1 MRKIKEKFNLLRDY
15 LLIKKSDLF
24 DKNWYQK
31 EYKDVAEAK
40 IDPVLHYILYG
51 WKERRNP
58 SPFFNTEDYLKANPM
73 FKNEITTH

>member
-40 IDPVLHYILYG
+40 IEPIFNYIRYG

-58 SPFFNTEDYLKANPM
+58 GFFTEDRCESKENVT
-73 FKNEITTH
+73 KRR